1 MIALLALALAGDRPV
16 APDDSACP
24 GRPLVVGVAYVA
36 PCAQVVM
43 SKERAAWLGA
53 MHAWADAEHDRLV
66 LERVTCAADADAA
79 AEREAWWRGQAERP
93 RVEPA
98 LLVGLGIVAGA
109 GLTLGAAAG
118 WGAVTGQ

>member
-1 MIALLALALAGDRPV
+1 VIALLALALAADRPV
-16 APDDSACP
+16 FPDGTPKPS
-24 GRPLVVGVAYVA
+24 PLLAGQPLTPAWDGVALPVD
-36 PCAQVVM
+36 
-43 SKERAAWLGA
+43 RARWYAS
-53 MHAWADAEHDRLV
+53 MVEWADAEHDRLV

>member
-1 MIALLALALAGDRPV
+1 VD
-16 APDDSACP
+16 
-24 GRPLVVGVAYVA
+24 GVALPVD
-36 PCAQVVM
+36 
-43 SKERAAWLGA
+43 RARWYAS
-53 MHAWADAEHDRLV
+53 MVEWADAEHDRLV